1 MASNKRKKVGAAW
14 LKTTAEDGKKFISV
28 VINGGLG
35 PDINLTIWT
44 NSFKKEDSK
53 QPDYIVYLSE
63 PPVAR
68 AQAERESSGEP
79 AKSDF
84 PEPEAGAEGDGIPF

>member
-14 LKTTAEDGKKFISV
+14 LRTTAEDSKKFISV

-44 NSFKKEDSK
+44 NSFKKEDSN

-63 PPVAR
+63 PPAAR
-68 AQAERESSGEP
+68 AQADRESSEEA
-79 AKSDF
+79 AKSEF
-84 PEPEAGAEGDGIPF
+84 PEPAAGAPDDGIPF